1 MSLSQVRLL
10 VVAVCV
16 AVAGE
21 SAMAQ
26 IRSPSPPSA
35 RPLPPNSPILP
46 PGANAIPPN
55 TVVVPWGYGNICS
68 NEWGW
73 CDLPAPQQINTGCA
87 CLTATNQQM
96 GGIVRV
102 MYVEGPTS
110 PYLRPHQLQQ
120 PPR

>member
-1 MSLSQVRLL
+1 HVSL
-10 VVAVCV
+10 
-16 AVAGE
+16 AG
-21 SAMAQ
+21 A
-26 IRSPSPPSA
+26 SA
-35 RPLPPNSPILP
+35 RRSRVRRPGRRERHGPDPFSLAAQRPAGSAQLTDPPT
-46 PGANAIPPN
+46 GANVIPPN

-68 NEWGW
+68 NERG
-73 CDLPAPQQINTGCA
+73 CDLPAPRQINTGCV
-87 CLTATNQQM
+87 CLTASDQQM